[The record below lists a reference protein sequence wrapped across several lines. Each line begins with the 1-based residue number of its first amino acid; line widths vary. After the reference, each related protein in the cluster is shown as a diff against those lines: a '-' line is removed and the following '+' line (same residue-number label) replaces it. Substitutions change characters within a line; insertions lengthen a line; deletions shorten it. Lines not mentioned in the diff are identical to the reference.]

1 MALLFR
7 FFVATGMKIGDKIV
21 HFRLSQDIP
30 EGWHLMTTMKYLCTY
45 LVFA

>member
-1 MALLFR
+1 MAVLIRPFIT
-7 FFVATGMKIGDKIV
+7 TGMKIGDKIV
-21 HFRLSQDIP
+21 HLRLSQDLS